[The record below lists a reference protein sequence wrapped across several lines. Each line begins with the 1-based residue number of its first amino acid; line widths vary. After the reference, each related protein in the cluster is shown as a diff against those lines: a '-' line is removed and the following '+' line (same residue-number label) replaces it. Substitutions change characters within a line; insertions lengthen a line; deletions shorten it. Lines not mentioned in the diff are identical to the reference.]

1 MSKLEFKELNAIA
14 NVFGRYVIN
23 QSKSNLV
30 AAKKGGGNLEK
41 SINYKV
47 ADIQEGIKVTFEMP
61 KYGEFVDRGV
71 DGKKVKYGATAYDG
85 RRLAYTNKMP
95 PPSKLDKWIVK
106 KGGKG
111 VSLAPRDSKGRFTK
125 RKIDSIGFQK
135 SIQFLIARS
144 IFFKGIRPSMF
155 FTKPYRDAMSKYSEQ
170 FNVAFFTDV
179 KTFLNT
185 KI

>member
-1 MSKLEFKELNAIA
+1 MSKLDFKELNAIA
-14 NVFGRYVIN
+14 NIFGRYVIS
-23 QSKSNLV
+23 QSKDNLV
-30 AAKKGGGNLEK
+30 AAKKGGGNLEN
-41 SINYKV
+41 SINYSV
-47 ADIQEGIKVTFEMP
+47 SQIQEGIKVTFEMP

-71 DGKKVKYGATAYDG
+71 DGVKVKYGAKAYDG
-85 RRLAYTNKMP
+85 RSLKYTNKMP

-106 KGGKG
+106 RGGKG

-155 FTKPYRDAMSKYSEQ
+155 FTKPYRSAITKYTDQ
-170 FNVAFFTDV
+170 FNVAFFSDV

>member
-1 MSKLEFKELNAIA
+1 MSKLDFKELNAIA
-14 NVFGRYVIN
+14 NIFGRYVID

-30 AAKKGGGNLEK
+30 KAKKGGGNLEN
-41 SINYKV
+41 SIKYSV
-47 ADIQEGIKVTFEMP
+47 SDIQEGIKVTFEMP
-61 KYGEFVDRGV
+61 QYGEFVDRGV
-71 DGKKVKYGATAYDG
+71 DGVKVKYGAKAFDG
-85 RRLAYTNKMP
+85 RSLKYTNKMP

-106 KGGKG
+106 RGGKG

-155 FTKPYRDAMSKYSEQ
+155 FTTPYRAAMSKYSEQ
-170 FNVAFFTDV
+170 FNLAFFTDV
-179 KTFLNT
+179 KTFLN
-185 KI
+185 KKR